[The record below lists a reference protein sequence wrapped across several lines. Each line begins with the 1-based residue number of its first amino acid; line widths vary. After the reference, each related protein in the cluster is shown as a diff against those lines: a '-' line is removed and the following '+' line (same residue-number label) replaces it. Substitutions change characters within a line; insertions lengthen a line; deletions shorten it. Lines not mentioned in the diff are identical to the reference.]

1 MNTKALALKLNG
13 REIGREITREEATR
27 AKENGL
33 VVVYGY
39 SDDTMEIDGAISAE
53 AGAFR
58 GNTIYVTRGGIVE
71 LETEDCDC
79 CKYFQ
84 TAKKRAKAITAVW
97 HDEGGPVWTYETDIP
112 HETFDI
118 MEEGEVFC
126 RGIVFSIEDVE
137 SKIDALLKLVEE
149 NPALP
154 IVPMVDG
161 EIVAG
166 DNFGTW
172 MGRWGDARVDKYLIP
187 TKDYE
192 PMIFKSDDDV
202 ADTLEKYLSAAEF
215 DALPEDESECR
226 QLYDALPWTKAIIV
240 SIDLPD

>member
-1 MNTKALALKLNG
+1 
-13 REIGREITREEATR
+13 
-27 AKENGL
+27 
-33 VVVYGY
+33 
-39 SDDTMEIDGAISAE
+39 
-53 AGAFR
+53 
-58 GNTIYVTRGGIVE
+58 
-71 LETEDCDC
+71 
-79 CKYFQ
+79 
-84 TAKKRAKAITAVW
+84 
-97 HDEGGPVWTYETDIP
+97 
-112 HETFDI
+112 

-172 MGRWGDARVDKYLIP
+172 MGRWGD
-187 TKDYE
+187 
-192 PMIFKSDDDV
+192 V